1 MSRSRVAILAVGLTG
16 LMVIGSGCAVITV
29 SGSGTDQVTISS
41 DQPSTSNTVAY
52 LCRGASGT
60 CAPTDPYEYIYR
72 PPDSTEAVTVSAGFA
87 VEDRSGDPVAL
98 PAGRYSV
105 GIFGSIFGNATE
117 QDTVIIDLAGSQERD
132 LSIWHQASGRGD
144 DSAPCPDDWQPS
156 WAQWPNDGTGGFVC
170 NHQSYAYYPDIPVPT
185 GEPPSVLWH
194 QSIAR
199 LSADEQ
205 CPSGYQPGWAQWPNE
220 GSGGFTCTRDLR

>member
-1 MSRSRVAILAVGLTG
+1 MGQSRIALLTVGLTG

-41 DQPSTSNTVAY
+41 DRPATSNTVAY
-52 LCRGASGT
+52 LCRGTSGT

-72 PPDSTEAVTVSAGFA
+72 PPGLTEAVTVSAGFA
-87 VEDRSGDPVAL
+87 VEDRSGDPAAL
-98 PAGRYSV
+98 SPGRYTV
-105 GIFGSIFGNATE
+105 GIFDNDVE
-117 QDTVIIDLAGSQERD
+117 QDTVTIDLAGLQESD
-132 LSIWHQASGRGD
+132 LTIWHKSVGRDG
-144 DSAPCPDDWQPS
+144 SEATCPEGHQPS

-199 LSADEQ
+199 LSADEE

-220 GSGGFTCTRDLR
+220 GTGGFTCTRDLR